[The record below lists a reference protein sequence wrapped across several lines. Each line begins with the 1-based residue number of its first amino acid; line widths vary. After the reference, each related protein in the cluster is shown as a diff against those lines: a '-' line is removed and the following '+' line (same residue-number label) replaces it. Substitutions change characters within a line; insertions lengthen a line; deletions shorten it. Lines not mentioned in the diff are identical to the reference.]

1 LCFQTLLGEYFM
13 ANTSKSN
20 NNAVVQIS
28 SEFKAEQYASYIRSA
43 SANRAST
50 FATLYQ
56 TTANYEMFREHA
68 ESVVLTFSTSTGVDT
83 VTLGLVSIVAK
94 LPRSAYEELEAKAM
108 LNVQVKPS
116 LNLNDEFAKL
126 LIPFLT
132 ALTTVCKYCTVS

>member
-1 LCFQTLLGEYFM
+1 M
-13 ANTSKSN
+13 ATNPQSN
-20 NNAVVQIS
+20 NNAVAETS
-28 SEFKAEQYASYIRSA
+28 LEFNAEQYASYIRSA

-50 FATLYQ
+50 FATLYK

-68 ESVVLTFSTSTGVDT
+68 ERIVLMFSTSTGVDT

-94 LPRSAYEELEAKAM
+94 LPRSAYEGLEAKAM
-108 LNVQVKPS
+108 LNVQVKPA

-132 ALTTVCKYCTVS
+132 ALTTVCKYCTVN

>member
-1 LCFQTLLGEYFM
+1 M
-13 ANTSKSN
+13 ATKTNTDT
-20 NNAVVQIS
+20 NATVDNTF
-28 SEFKAEQYASYIRSA
+28 EFKAEHYAAYIRSA

-50 FATLYQ
+50 FATLYS
-56 TTANYEMFREHA
+56 TTSGYEMFCEHA
-68 ESVVLTFSTSTGVDT
+68 EKIALTFSTSTGVDT

-94 LPRSAYEELEAKAM
+94 LPRSAYEGLEAKAM

>member
-1 LCFQTLLGEYFM
+1 M
-13 ANTSKSN
+13 ATNTN
-20 NNAVVQIS
+20 TDTNATVDNPF
-28 SEFKAEQYASYIRSA
+28 EFKAEHYASYIRSA

-50 FATLYQ
+50 FSTLYK
-56 TTANYEMFREHA
+56 TSANYEMFREHA
-68 ESVVLTFSTSTGVDT
+68 ESIILTFSTSTGVDT

-94 LPRSAYEELEAKAM
+94 LPRSAYEGLEAKAM

-116 LNLNDEFAKL
+116 LNLSDEFAKL